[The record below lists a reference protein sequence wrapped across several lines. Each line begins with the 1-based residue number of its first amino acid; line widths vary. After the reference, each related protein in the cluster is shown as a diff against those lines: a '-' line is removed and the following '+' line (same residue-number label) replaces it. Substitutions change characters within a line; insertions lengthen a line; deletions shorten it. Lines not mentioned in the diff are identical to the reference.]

1 MKKQLRFMAL
11 ALTAAMLA
19 LVPAGAGAWGY
30 LRNAGDDDNLPPV
43 VSYTPLPAT
52 ATPASP
58 TLIVTAIDN
67 QAVSVVNLE
76 YLFDDGTKGLVECAP
91 LDGSQFGCE
100 IDDSFVVSGAVSYF
114 VTAYDAAGNRA
125 DQPAT
130 TAPNLYTIGAGAFI
144 PRGTYTNLNL
154 GQSRLQNNVAARG
167 QVTLSGVVRTR
178 IYALTMECGSS
189 FAAAGPTAYIAGQL
203 NRDFCQPETFT
214 YHVGAQN
221 AEDLHES
228 PANPLLYSPF
238 TVNVTAVRTPTARLN
253 VTPVTGVL
261 PGVNPLESLTRYWTI
276 TETGDL
282 TADLRFQYN
291 AADVVGTESGFQLVK
306 REGGLLSVVLPFTL
320 DTEAHTI
327 STTNVSSFSDWTA
340 ARLLGPTAS
349 GVSVGGSVR
358 TEAGRP
364 VAGALVTINDLQG
377 QTFKTY
383 ADQQGG
389 FRFEGL
395 ESGRNYL
402 LEASHRRYHFA
413 PRLIF
418 VGANLDG
425 IDFTATE
432 LR

>member
-1 MKKQLRFMAL
+1 
-11 ALTAAMLA
+11 
-19 LVPAGAGAWGY
+19 
-30 LRNAGDDDNLPPV
+30 
-43 VSYTPLPAT
+43 
-52 ATPASP
+52 
-58 TLIVTAIDN
+58 
-67 QAVSVVNLE
+67 
-76 YLFDDGTKGLVECAP
+76 
-91 LDGSQFGCE
+91 
-100 IDDSFVVSGAVSYF
+100 
-114 VTAYDAAGNRA
+114 
-125 DQPAT
+125 
-130 TAPNLYTIGAGAFI
+130 
-144 PRGTYTNLNL
+144 
-154 GQSRLQNNVAARG
+154 
-167 QVTLSGVVRTR
+167 
-178 IYALTMECGSS
+178 
-189 FAAAGPTAYIAGQL
+189 
-203 NRDFCQPETFT
+203 
-214 YHVGAQN
+214 
-221 AEDLHES
+221 
-228 PANPLLYSPF
+228 
-238 TVNVTAVRTPTARLN
+238 
-253 VTPVTGVL
+253 
-261 PGVNPLESLTRYWTI
+261 LTRYWTI